1 MSLLDVRDL
10 TVRFPTVKGPVLAV
24 DGLSY
29 HLEPGEIVSLVG
41 ESGCGKSVGIQ
52 TLLGLQ
58 GPRAK
63 ISGSARFDGEELL
76 GASERKLTSIR
87 GKQMACVF
95 QDPMS
100 SLNPV
105 VTVGKQVAEVLRR
118 HRGLSASKARLRVI
132 DLFERVG
139 IPAPAQRYSAYPHE
153 MSGGM
158 RQRVMIAMAIACE
171 PRLLLADEPTTAL
184 DVTIQAGILELLK
197 ELRESTGMA
206 VLLVTHDLGV
216 VADIADRVIVMYAG
230 RKVEEAGVRALFN
243 DPQHQYTRLLLEA
256 IPRRGTRSGG
266 EDRRLRGIPGTVP
279 TLYDSPDACTFAGRC
294 PIASDRCRTERPGFT
309 EVVAGQAV
317 ACWNPGDRPTVTG
330 TGAGR

>member
-10 TVRFPTVKGPVLAV
+10 TVRFSTKKGPVLAV

-41 ESGCGKSVGIQ
+41 ESGCGKSVGIMS
-52 TLLGLQ
+52 LLGLQ
-58 GPRAK
+58 GPQAE
-63 ISGSARFDGEELL
+63 ISGSARFDDQELL
-76 GASERKLTSIR
+76 GASERKLRLVR
-87 GKQMACVF
+87 GKQVACVF

-118 HRGLSASKARLRVI
+118 HRGLSAAKARLRVI

-139 IPAPAQRYSAYPHE
+139 IPAPAQRYASYPHE

-171 PRLLLADEPTTAL
+171 PRLLIADEPTTAL

-197 ELRESTGMA
+197 ELRDGTGMA

-230 RKVEEAGVRALFN
+230 RKVEEAEVRALFN
-243 DPQHQYTRLLLEA
+243 DPQHQYTRRLLEA
-256 IPRRGTRSGG
+256 IPQRGGG
-266 EDRRLRGIPGTVP
+266 RDRRLHGIPGTVP
-279 TLYDSPDACTFAGRC
+279 TLRDSPDACTFSERC
-294 PIASDRCRTERPGFT
+294 AIASERCHTARPGFA
-309 EVVAGQAV
+309 EAGPGQAV
-317 ACWNPGDRPTVTG
+317 SCWHPGAQTAPAVK
-330 TGAGR
+330 GAVR